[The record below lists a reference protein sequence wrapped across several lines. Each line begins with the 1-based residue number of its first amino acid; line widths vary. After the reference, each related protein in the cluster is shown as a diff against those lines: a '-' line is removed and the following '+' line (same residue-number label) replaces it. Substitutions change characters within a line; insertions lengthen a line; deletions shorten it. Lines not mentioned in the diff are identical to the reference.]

1 MTIAAEEPALSFAQL
16 VDRMTEGEPVTV
28 TRQGKIAGRLL
39 WEEAELETP
48 EAKTLTVAE
57 AIQKLEDFRK
67 GNFLN
72 GLSIR
77 EMINEGRP

>member
-16 VDRMTEGEPVTV
+16 VDRMTEGESVTV
-28 TRQGKIAGRLL
+28 TRQGKIAGQLL
-39 WEEAELETP
+39 WEEAKPETLDS
-48 EAKTLTVAE
+48 ETLTVAE
-57 AIQKLEDFRK
+57 AIQKLEEFRK